1 MKIEKTKKKTSN
13 WLSAMFQEPIARTF
27 PLIVSVCEFMAPTIK
42 CSSRSSSTAGI
53 LWPKLGKRK
62 LERAWGVQGGSM
74 ATTVTK
80 GEGSAS
86 AACYKKFNYK
96 NFIMV
101 FAWPQLQ
108 CTFFFQ
114 NLFLSDVTHLRYEDM
129 ILVNA
134 KYATIQ
140 NSQVRDWFWYSAL
153 AIPQLFPRETY
164 QFSLIAQNKR

>member
-1 MKIEKTKKKTSN
+1 
-13 WLSAMFQEPIARTF
+13 MFQEPIARTF

-101 FAWPQLQ
+101 FAWPQLH
-108 CTFFFQ
+108 CTFYFKI
-114 NLFLSDVTHLRYEDM
+114 LSYQRWHIWDMRYDLSKCKVCNYQEQPSSWL
-129 ILVNA
+129 IL
-134 KYATIQ
+134 IFGF
-140 NSQVRDWFWYSAL
+140 SE
-153 AIPQLFPRETY
+153 LFPRETY